1 MNEQLNYE
9 FIAWEVQ
16 VALKQMTLLK
26 ASGPNGMPLLFYQNY
41 WNLVGMDVTQFVLSF
56 LNSACLPQHLNHTF
70 ITLIQ
75 KVNKPELVSEFRSIS
90 LCNVLYKTF
99 SKVLANRLK
108 RILPKIITTEHQSA
122 FTKNRVI
129 SDNIMVAFETL
140 HSMQHHISVK
150 DGFMVLKLDMSKVY
164 DKVKWSFLKS
174 VIRKKWFNKY
184 WIFFFNALCQNSLFI
199 LVNGEP
205 KGFINSNKGYQTK

>member
-1 MNEQLNYE
+1 
-9 FIAWEVQ
+9 
-16 VALKQMTLLK
+16 
-26 ASGPNGMPLLFYQNY
+26 
-41 WNLVGMDVTQFVLSF
+41 
-56 LNSACLPQHLNHTF
+56 
-70 ITLIQ
+70 
-75 KVNKPELVSEFRSIS
+75 
-90 LCNVLYKTF
+90 
-99 SKVLANRLK
+99 
-108 RILPKIITTEHQSA
+108 
-122 FTKNRVI
+122 
-129 SDNIMVAFETL
+129 MVAFETL

-205 KGFINSNKGYQTK
+205 KGFINSNKGY